1 MDSRIN
7 GGPHDT
13 AASAGLEA
21 RMRPARRRLATLLLA
36 SPWASL
42 VAQPSVQL
50 RLIGVL
56 SLNRAG
62 SDVAQFEAATLRQAL
77 RAVGLE
83 EGRQLQIH
91 WRYADTDLARLASQA
106 DELVRLDVALILAVT
121 NAALEAAM
129 HATRRIPVVVIAA
142 VLPVELGLV
151 RSLAQPGGNV
161 TGTAWAS
168 VEISGKVLQVLR
180 DAVPRAARVAMLVN
194 SAEPG
199 TALYLAE
206 NRRAARA
213 MGLTTEL
220 VDLAGQASLAT
231 ALRRVAASRPDALF
245 VGSEGLAGT
254 QLAEIAD
261 FARRQRLPAIGVT
274 PQFIQAG
281 GAMYYGPNLAS
292 LAGRTASFVARIL
305 AGAAPAELPMELPT
319 KYDLIINRKA
329 LKAIGVTLPTAL
341 LRRADEVIE

>member
-1 MDSRIN
+1 MPRALLALLA
-7 GGPHDT
+7 GGPAIRAL
-13 AASAGLEA
+13 AAAQA
-21 RMRPARRRLATLLLA
+21 PARLPR
-36 SPWASL
+36 
-42 VAQPSVQL
+42 
-50 RLIGVL
+50 IGVL

-62 SDVAQFEAATLRQAL
+62 SDVARFEAATLRQAL
-77 RAVGLE
+77 SSAGLE
-83 EGRQLQIH
+83 EGRQLLID
-91 WRYADTDLARLASQA
+91 WRYAETDSARLTGLAE
-106 DELVRLDVALILAVT
+106 DLVRQDVALILAVT

-129 HATRRIPVVVIAA
+129 RATRRMPIVVIAA

-180 DAVPRAARVAMLVN
+180 DAVPRAARVAMLVS

-206 NRRAARA
+206 NRRAAQA
-213 MGLTTEL
+213 MGLTTE
-220 VDLAGQASLAT
+220 VIDLAGHASLAT

-254 QLAEIAD
+254 QLGEIAA
-261 FARRQRLPAIGVT
+261 FAQRQRLPAIGVT
-274 PQFIQAG
+274 PQFIAAG
-281 GAMYYGPNLAS
+281 GALYYGPNLAS

-305 AGAAPAELPMELPT
+305 AGAAPAELPMELPI
-319 KYDLIINRKA
+319 KYDLIVNRKA
-329 LKAIGVTLPTAL
+329 LRAIGVTVPNTL
-341 LRRADEVIE
+341 LQRADEVIE

>member
-1 MDSRIN
+1 MAA
-7 GGPHDT
+7 GPV
-13 AASAGLEA
+13 AG
-21 RMRPARRRLATLLLA
+21 MPLA
-36 SPWASL
+36 
-42 VAQPSVQL
+42 AQPAA
-50 RLIGVL
+50 RLPRIGVL

-62 SDVAQFEAATLRQAL
+62 SDVARFEAATLRQAL
-77 RAVGLE
+77 SSAGLE
-83 EGRQLQIH
+83 EGRQLLID
-91 WRYADTDLARLASQA
+91 WRYAETDSARLTGLAE
-106 DELVRLDVALILAVT
+106 DLVRQDVALILAVT

-129 HATRRIPVVVIAA
+129 RATRRMPIVVIAA

-161 TGTAWAS
+161 TGNAWAS

-180 DAVPRAARVAMLVN
+180 DAVPRAARAAMLVS

-206 NRRAARA
+206 NRRAAQA
-213 MGLTTEL
+213 MGLTTE
-220 VDLAGQASLAT
+220 VIDLAGHASPAT

-254 QLAEIAD
+254 QLGEIAA
-261 FARRQRLPAIGVT
+261 FAQRQRLPAIGVT
-274 PQFIQAG
+274 PQFIAAG
-281 GAMYYGPNLAS
+281 GALHYGPNLAS

-319 KYDLIINRKA
+319 KYDLIVNRKA
-329 LKAIGVTLPTAL
+329 LRAIGVTVPNTL
-341 LRRADEVIE
+341 LQRADEVIE

>member
-1 MDSRIN
+1 
-7 GGPHDT
+7 
-13 AASAGLEA
+13 
-21 RMRPARRRLATLLLA
+21 MRPARRRLAGLLLA
-36 SPWASL
+36 APWAGL
-42 VAQPSVQL
+42 AAQPAA
-50 RLIGVL
+50 RLQRIGVL

-62 SDVAQFEAATLRQAL
+62 SDVAQFEALTLRQAL
-77 RAVGLE
+77 RAAGLE
-83 EGRQLQIH
+83 EGRSLQID
-91 WRYADTDLARLASQA
+91 WRYAGTDLARLASHA
-106 DELVRLDVALILAVT
+106 EELVRLDVALILAVT

-129 HATRRIPVVVIAA
+129 HATRRIPIVVIAA

-180 DAVPRAARVAMLVN
+180 DAVPRAARVAMLVS

-199 TALYLAE
+199 TALYLVE
-206 NRRAARA
+206 NRRAAQA
-213 MGLTTEL
+213 LGLST
-220 VDLAGQASLAT
+220 VVIDLAAQGSLAA

-254 QLAEIAD
+254 QLGEIAA
-261 FARRQRLPAIGVT
+261 FARQHRLPAIGVT

-281 GAMYYGPNLAS
+281 GALYYGPNLAG

-329 LKAIGVTLPTAL
+329 LKAIGVTVPTAL
-341 LRRADEVIE
+341 LQRADEVIE